1 MYILLVNAAWS
12 LIYTDLIYK
21 YEKIIVISIHDV
33 EPVSNRC
40 RLLSFKYQE
49 MRCMI
54 YGSVKIDLSGN
65 HVTTNTVFNLGPP

>member
-1 MYILLVNAAWS
+1 MV
-12 LIYTDLIYK
+12 TDLYRYLIYK

-54 YGSVKIDLSGN
+54 YASVKIIVILMLDVYRN
-65 HVTTNTVFNLGPP
+65 HMYDYL